1 MSILST
7 EILSAVNTEHAGAI
21 RLDCYRLPD
30 IPYQIVTKLKSM
42 GITGLLKHCESQYKW
57 HLTMQKSLVS
67 YMVAT
72 HSYI

>member
-1 MSILST
+1 
-7 EILSAVNTEHAGAI
+7 
-21 RLDCYRLPD
+21 
-30 IPYQIVTKLKSM
+30 M
-42 GITGLLKHCESQYKW
+42 GITGLLKHHESQYKW